1 MFRLGPVLLIF
12 RSDFY
17 HNMLMAGEVE
27 QIVVYPAAKIA
38 LIFLRPDAI
47 FKVKY
52 GKYVTRY
59 AHIFILFL

>member
-47 FKVKY
+47 FKVKLK
-52 GKYVTRY
+52 GFKYQ
-59 AHIFILFL
+59 ISS